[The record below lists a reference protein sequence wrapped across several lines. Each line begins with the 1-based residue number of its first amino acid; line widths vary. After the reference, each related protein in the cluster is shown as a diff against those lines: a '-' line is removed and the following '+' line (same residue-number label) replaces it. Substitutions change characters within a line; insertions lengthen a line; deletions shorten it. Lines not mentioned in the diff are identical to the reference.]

1 MKMRKLLP
9 IISFV
14 GATSSNNVSRT
25 GSGGVGLLGATTKS
39 FVNPKV
45 NTFFTPQRRGD
56 RDDDNDNSSK
66 GSAQALVLDSDEGNS
81 TDSDAPKKKKS
92 KTTKEDV
99 LQSRKVVKKAS
110 KKAEK
115 DSPAGTHTHI
125 HIIFYVICTQ

>member
-1 MKMRKLLP
+1 MHEYFPLH
-9 IISFV
+9 SFV
-14 GATSSNNVSRT
+14 GASSSSNASRA
-25 GSGGVGLLGATTKS
+25 GSGGVGLLGATAKS

-56 RDDDNDNSSK
+56 KDDDNDNSSK

-99 LQSRKVVKKAS
+99 LQSRKFVKKAS